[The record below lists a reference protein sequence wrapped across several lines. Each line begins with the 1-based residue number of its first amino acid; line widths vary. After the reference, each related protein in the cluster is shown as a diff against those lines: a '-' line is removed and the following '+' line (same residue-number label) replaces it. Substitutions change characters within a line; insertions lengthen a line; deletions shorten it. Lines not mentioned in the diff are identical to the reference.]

1 MSENTNPNPTANN
14 ELDEL
19 KKELEELKNLA
30 LAQSK
35 QIKALETKTTPKK
48 AKTQELTTPKTT
60 FTVDGVKYR
69 FTVPAFVMPGEGKV
83 LATDALK
90 NKVVLEHLVSIQSQI
105 VTKA

>member
-1 MSENTNPNPTANN
+1 MSENTNPNPPANN
-14 ELDEL
+14 EVEEL
-19 KKELEELKNLA
+19 KKLVM
-30 LAQSK
+30 AQSK
-35 QIKALETKTTPKK
+35 QIKALENKIAPKK
-48 AKTQELTTPKTT
+48 AKTEALTTPKTT